1 MEFNY
6 WNFKMKHYED
16 NFAHDNIP
24 SQDLQPDY
32 VFLDLPQFQ
41 RPEMLNCVDQL
52 LDNHIKK
59 GRGNNVCLRTLEET
73 WTYQDLY
80 EKANQI
86 AHVLVDDLG
95 LQSGNRVIIRSAN
108 NPMMVACWFAIL
120 KAGGIVVATMPLL
133 RSKELTTIINCAE
146 ISHAICDSELS
157 EEMNLVISDFLQE
170 VSFFR
175 NGSVPKFGDSGLEQL
190 MATKPITFDNFHS
203 KAESVALIGFTSGTT
218 GLPKMTAHYHKDL
231 LNICEAFPNYSLQP
245 KQNDVFTGSPPI
257 GFTFGLG
264 GLVLFPMYFG
274 ASTFLIEKPS
284 PDLLLQAIQ
293 DYKITICFTAP
304 TAWRIITTKV
314 NEFDISSL
322 RKCVS
327 AGETL
332 PLKVW
337 QDWYETTGLKI
348 IDGIGATELLHIF
361 ISSNETNI
369 KPGATGLAIT
379 GYEAKII
386 DTNGNEVPRNQ
397 AGRLA
402 VRGITGCKY
411 LNREEKQKEYVENGW
426 NLTGD
431 IFRQDEEGYFWFVA
445 RGDDMIISSGY
456 NIAAI
461 EVESV
466 LLTHEEILECAVVG
480 LPDEERGMLVC
491 AHIVLKEKSKA
502 TNEFKYHIQQWF
514 KEVAAPYK
522 YPRVIYFAEALPKTE
537 TGKIQRFKL
546 K

>member
-1 MEFNY
+1 MRDY
-6 WNFKMKHYED
+6 QD
-16 NFAHDNIP
+16 NFAHDSLP
-24 SQDLQPDY
+24 ETHLQPDY
-32 VFLDLPQFQ
+32 LYDLPQFRQ
-41 RPEMLNCVDQL
+41 PEMLNCLDRL
-52 LDNHIKK
+52 LDDHVKN
-59 GRGNNVCLRTLEET
+59 GRGDAICLRTFEKN
-73 WTYQDLY
+73 WTYRDLY

-86 AHVLVDDLG
+86 AQVLVDDLG
-95 LQSGNRVIIRSAN
+95 LQSGNRVLIRSAN
-108 NPMMVACWFAIL
+108 NPMMVACWFGIL

-133 RSKELTTIINCAE
+133 RAKELTTIIECAE
-146 ISHAICDSELS
+146 ISHVLCDVHLESEIDQVHSPFIKRICKFDGCENDTSEL
-157 EEMNLVISDFLQE
+157 ENLML
-170 VSFFR
+170 
-175 NGSVPKFGDSGLEQL
+175 PK
-190 MATKPITFDNFHS
+190 AKTFTNFHS
-203 KAESVALIGFTSGTT
+203 KADSVALIGFTSGTT
-218 GLPKMTAHYHKDL
+218 GLPKMTAHYHKDI
-231 LNICEAFPNYSLQP
+231 LNICEAFPQYALQP
-245 KQNDVFTGSPPI
+245 TPDDIFTGSPPI

-274 ASTFLIEKPS
+274 ASTFLIDKPS
-284 PDLLLQAIQ
+284 PDLLLEAIQ
-293 DYKITICFTAP
+293 NHKVSICFTAP

-314 NEFDISSL
+314 GDYDISSL

-337 QDWYETTGLKI
+337 QDWYDATGLKI
-348 IDGIGATELLHIF
+348 IDGIGATEMLHIF
-361 ISSNETNI
+361 ISSNEGNMR
-369 KPGATGLAIT
+369 PGATGLPIT

-386 DTNGNEVPRNQ
+386 DAAGNELPVNEP
-397 AGRLA
+397 GRLA

-411 LNREEKQKEYVENGW
+411 LNRPDKQMEYVENGW
-426 NLTGD
+426 NITGD
-431 IFRQDEEGYFWFVA
+431 IYKKDEDGYFWFIA

-466 LLTHEEILECAVVG
+466 LLTHEDILECAVVG

-491 AHIVLKEKSKA
+491 AHVVLKEKSKA
-502 TNEFKYHIQQWF
+502 SDEFSKAIQQWF

-522 YPRVIYFAEALPKTE
+522 YPRVIYFADQLPKTE

>member
-1 MEFNY
+1 
-6 WNFKMKHYED
+6 MKHYED
-16 NFAHDNIP
+16 NFAHDSLP
-24 SQDLQPDY
+24 SLVFQPDY
-32 VFLDLPQFQ
+32 VFLDLPQFK
-41 RPEMLNCVDQL
+41 RPEMLNCVEQL
-52 LDNHIKK
+52 LDNHIKE
-59 GRGNNVCLRTLEET
+59 GRGNSICIRTFEST

-86 AHVLVDDLG
+86 AHVLVEDLG
-95 LQSGNRVIIRSAN
+95 LKSGNRVLIRSAN
-108 NPMMVACWFAIL
+108 NPMMVACWFAVL

-133 RSKELTTIINCAE
+133 RSKELTTIIDCAE
-146 ISHAICDSELS
+146 ISHAFCDYELVD
-157 EEMNLVISDFLQE
+157 EMNLVKSNFLKK
-170 VSFFR
+170 VCFYR
-175 NGSVPKFGDSGLEQL
+175 NSQLEEL
-190 MATKPITFDNFHS
+190 MQSKSKTFTNYHS
-203 KAESVALIGFTSGTT
+203 KSDSVALIGFTSGTT
-218 GLPKMTAHYHKDL
+218 GLPKMTAHYHKDI
-231 LNICEAFPNYSLQP
+231 LNICEAFPTYSLQP
-245 KQNDVFTGSPPI
+245 TPNDIFTGSPPL

-274 ASTFLIEKPS
+274 GSTFLLEKPS
-284 PDLLLQAIQ
+284 PDLLLKAIEEH
-293 DYKITICFTAP
+293 KITICFTAP

-314 NEFDISSL
+314 NDFNISSL

-327 AGETL
+327 AGEAL

-337 QDWYETTGLKI
+337 EDWYNATGLKI
-348 IDGIGATELLHIF
+348 IDGIGATEMLHIF
-361 ISSNETNI
+361 ISSNEENM

-379 GYEAKII
+379 GYEAKVI
-386 DTNGNEVPRNQ
+386 DQKGNQVPTNEPGK
-397 AGRLA
+397 LA

-411 LNREEKQKEYVENGW
+411 LNRIEKQKEYVENGW

-431 IFRQDEEGYFWFVA
+431 IFRQDEDGYLWFVA

-456 NIAAI
+456 NIGAV

-466 LLTHEEILECAVVG
+466 LLTHPAILECAVVG

-491 AHIVLKEKSKA
+491 AHIVLKEKDKA
-502 TNEFKYHIQQWF
+502 TDAMKNRIQHWF

-522 YPRVIYFAEALPKTE
+522 YPRVINFLEELPKTE

>member
-1 MEFNY
+1 
-6 WNFKMKHYED
+6 MKHYED
-16 NFAHDNIP
+16 NFAHNSLP
-24 SQDLQPDY
+24 SLDLQPHY
-32 VFLDLPQFQ
+32 VFTDLPQFQ
-41 RPEMLNCVDQL
+41 HPEILNCVDRL
-52 LDNHIKK
+52 LDSHVKE
-59 GRGNNVCLRTLEET
+59 GRGNTACIRTFEET
-73 WTYQDLY
+73 WTYNDLF

-86 AHVLVDDLG
+86 AHVLVEDLG
-95 LQSGNRVIIRSAN
+95 LKSGNRVLIRSAN
-108 NPMMVACWFAIL
+108 NPMMVACWFAVL

-133 RSKELTTIINCAE
+133 RSKELTTIIDCAE
-146 ISHAICDSELS
+146 ISHAFCDSTLS
-157 EEMNLVISDFLQE
+157 EEMNLVKSPFLKRTC
-170 VSFFR
+170 FFR
-175 NGSVPKFGDSGLEQL
+175 QGELEDLIQNKPKTFSNYHTKSDS
-190 MATKPITFDNFHS
+190 I
-203 KAESVALIGFTSGTT
+203 ALIGFTSGTT
-218 GLPKMTAHYHKDL
+218 GLPKMTAHYHQDI
-231 LNICEAFPNYSLQP
+231 LNICEAFPQYSLQP
-245 KQNDVFTGSPPI
+245 TPNDIFTGSPPL

-293 DYKITICFTAP
+293 EHKVTVCFTAP
-304 TAWRIITTKV
+304 TAWRILSTKA
-314 NEFDISSL
+314 NEFNISSL
-322 RKCVS
+322 RKCIS

-337 QDWYETTGLKI
+337 EDWYNLTGLKI
-348 IDGIGATELLHIF
+348 IDGIGSTEMLHIF
-361 ISSNETNI
+361 ISSNENNM
-369 KPGATGLAIT
+369 KPGSTGVAIT

-386 DTNGNEVPRNQ
+386 DKDGNELPKNEPGKLV
-397 AGRLA
+397 

-426 NLTGD
+426 NFTGD
-431 IFRQDEEGYFWFVA
+431 IFRQDEDGYFWFVA

-466 LLTHEEILECAVVG
+466 LLTHDEILECAVVG

-491 AHIVLKEKSKA
+491 AHIVLKEKDKA
-502 TNEFKYHIQQWF
+502 TDELAKSIQQWF

-522 YPRVIYFAEALPKTE
+522 YPRVINFTDNLPKTE

>member
-1 MEFNY
+1 
-6 WNFKMKHYED
+6 MKHFDD
-16 NFAHDNIP
+16 NFAHNSLP
-24 SQDLQPDY
+24 SIDLQPTY
-32 VFLDLPQFQ
+32 LQGKYET
-41 RPEMLNCVDQL
+41 EMLNSVERL
-52 LDNHIKK
+52 LDVHIQN
-59 GRGNNVCLRTLEET
+59 GNGNASCLRTFEET

-86 AHVLVDDLG
+86 AHVLIDDLG
-95 LQSGNRVIIRSAN
+95 LQSGNRVLLRSAN
-108 NPMMVACWFAIL
+108 NPMMVACWFAVL

-133 RSKELTTIINCAE
+133 RSKELTTIIDCAE
-146 ISHAICDSELS
+146 ISIALCDKELE
-157 EEMNLVISDFLQE
+157 EEMHLVKSNFLQKTC
-170 VSFFR
+170 FYG
-175 NGSVPKFGDSGLEQL
+175 NAQLEQL
-190 MATKPITFDNFHS
+190 MASKPKIFDNFHS
-203 KAESVALIGFTSGTT
+203 KADSVALIGFTSGTT
-218 GLPKMTAHYHKDL
+218 GLPKMTAHYHKDI
-231 LNICEAFPNYSLQP
+231 LNICKAFPAYSLQP
-245 KQNDVFTGSPPI
+245 TANDIFTGSPPI

-274 ASTFLIEKPS
+274 ASTFLIEKPT
-284 PDLLLQAIQ
+284 PDILLQAIQ
-293 DYKITICFTAP
+293 DHKITICFTAP

-314 NEFDISSL
+314 KDYDISSL

-337 QDWYETTGLKI
+337 EDWHNATGLKI
-348 IDGIGATELLHIF
+348 IDGIGATEMLHIF
-361 ISSNETNI
+361 ISSNEENM
-369 KPGATGLAIT
+369 KPGATGVAIT

-386 DTNGNEVPRNQ
+386 DANGNEVSGNEP
-397 AGRLA
+397 GRLA

-411 LNREEKQKEYVENGW
+411 LNRTEKQQEYVQNGW
-426 NLTGD
+426 NITGD
-431 IFRQDEEGYFWFVA
+431 IFKQDEDGYFWFVA

-480 LPDEERGMLVC
+480 LPDDERGMLVC
-491 AHIVLKEKSKA
+491 AHIVLKDKAKA
-502 TNEFKYHIQQWF
+502 TDNMKNHIQHWF

-522 YPRVIYFAEALPKTE
+522 YPRVIYFTEALPKTE

>member
-1 MEFNY
+1 
-6 WNFKMKHYED
+6 MKHFED
-16 NFAHDNIP
+16 NFAHNSLP
-24 SQDLQPDY
+24 SQDLMPDY
-32 VFLDLPQFQ
+32 TFLNLPQLQ
-41 RPEMLNCVDQL
+41 HPEMLNCVDKL
-52 LDNHIKK
+52 LDNHIKE
-59 GRGNNVCLRTLEET
+59 GRGHNICIRTFDAT
-73 WTYQDLY
+73 WTYKELF

-86 AHVLVDDLG
+86 AHVLVEDLG
-95 LQSGNRVIIRSAN
+95 LKSGNRVLIRSAN
-108 NPMMVACWFAIL
+108 NPMMVACWYAVL

-133 RSKELTTIINCAE
+133 RAKELTTIIDCAE
-146 ISHAICDSELS
+146 ISHCFCDASL
-157 EEMNLVISDFLQE
+157 EEEIHLVKSAFLKKISLYGNSQLEDLMQ
-170 VSFFR
+170 SK
-175 NGSVPKFGDSGLEQL
+175 PK
-190 MATKPITFDNFHS
+190 TFSNYHS
-203 KAESVALIGFTSGTT
+203 KSDSVALIGFTSGTT
-218 GLPKMTAHYHKDL
+218 GLPKMTSHYHKDI
-231 LNICEAFPNYSLQP
+231 LNICECFPQYSLQP
-245 KQNDVFTGSPPI
+245 TQNDIFTGSPPL

-264 GLVLFPMYFG
+264 GLVLFPMYYG

-284 PDLLLQAIQ
+284 PDHLLQAIQ

-304 TAWRIITTKV
+304 TAWRVITTKV
-314 NEFDISSL
+314 KEYEISSL

-337 QDWYETTGLKI
+337 QDWHEATGLKI
-348 IDGIGATELLHIF
+348 IDGIGSTEILHIF
-361 ISSNETNI
+361 ISSNEENM

-386 DTNGNEVPRNQ
+386 DEDGNELPTNVS
-397 AGRLA
+397 GRLA

-411 LNREEKQKEYVENGW
+411 LNREDKQIEYVEKGW
-426 NLTGD
+426 NITGD
-431 IFRQDEEGYFWFVA
+431 IFRKDDEGYLWFVA

-466 LLTHEEILECAVVG
+466 LLTHEDILECAVVG

-491 AHIVLKEKSKA
+491 AHIVLKDKHKA
-502 TNEFKYHIQQWF
+502 TDAMKNRIQHWF

-522 YPRVIYFAEALPKTE
+522 YPRVLYFTEELPKTE

>member
-1 MEFNY
+1 MIHF
-6 WNFKMKHYED
+6 ED
-16 NFAHDNIP
+16 NFAHNNLP

-32 VFLDLPQFQ
+32 TFTDLIQFQ
-41 RPEMLNCVDQL
+41 HPEMLNCVDKL
-52 LDNHIKK
+52 LDNHIRE
-59 GRGNNVCLRTLEET
+59 GHGDNICIRTFEET
-73 WTYQDLY
+73 WTYQDLF

-86 AHVLVDDLG
+86 AHVLVEDLD
-95 LQSGNRVIIRSAN
+95 LKSGNRVLIRSAN
-108 NPMMVACWFAIL
+108 NPMMVACWYAIL

-133 RSKELTTIINCAE
+133 RSKELNTIIDCAE
-146 ISHAICDSELS
+146 ISHCFCDASLEEEVHLVKSTFLKKICLFGNSQLEELMQS
-157 EEMNLVISDFLQE
+157 KS
-170 VSFFR
+170 
-175 NGSVPKFGDSGLEQL
+175 K
-190 MATKPITFDNFHS
+190 TFTNYNS
-203 KAESVALIGFTSGTT
+203 KSNSVALIGFTSGTT
-218 GLPKMTAHYHKDL
+218 GLPKMTSHYHKDI
-231 LNICEAFPNYSLQP
+231 LNICECFPQYSLQP
-245 KQNDVFTGSPPI
+245 TQNDVFTGSPPL

-284 PDLLLQAIQ
+284 PDNLLKAIQ
-293 DYKITICFTAP
+293 DHKITICLTAP
-304 TAWRIITTKV
+304 TAWRIITAK
-314 NEFDISSL
+314 EKEYDISSL

-327 AGETL
+327 AGEPL

-337 QDWYETTGLKI
+337 QDWYNATGLKI
-348 IDGIGATELLHIF
+348 IDGIGSTEILHIF
-361 ISSNETNI
+361 ISSNDKNM

-386 DTNGNEVPRNQ
+386 DHDGNELPSNEP
-397 AGRLA
+397 GRLA

-426 NLTGD
+426 NITGD
-431 IFRQDEEGYFWFVA
+431 IFRKDEEGYFWFVA

-466 LLTHEEILECAVVG
+466 LLTHEDILECAVVG

-491 AHIVLKEKSKA
+491 AHIVLNDKHKA
-502 TNEFKYHIQQWF
+502 TDEMKNSIQNWF

-522 YPRVIYFAEALPKTE
+522 YPRMIYFTEELPKTE
-537 TGKIQRFKL
+537 TGKIQRYKL
-546 K
+546 KK

>member
-1 MEFNY
+1 
-6 WNFKMKHYED
+6 MKHYED
-16 NFAHDNIP
+16 NFAHINLP
-24 SQDLQPDY
+24 NQELQPDY
-32 VFLDLPQFQ
+32 TFLNLPQFN
-41 RPEMLNCVDQL
+41 RPEIGNCVHRL
-52 LDNHIKK
+52 LDYHIEN
-59 GRGNNVCLRTLEET
+59 GNGNNTCIQTFTEK
-73 WTYQDLY
+73 WTYQEVY

-86 AHVLVDDLG
+86 AHVLIDDFG
-95 LQSGNRVIIRSAN
+95 LKSGNRVLLRSAN

-133 RSKELTTIINCAE
+133 RSKELTTIIDCAE
-146 ISHAICDSELS
+146 ISHAFCDSELS
-157 EEMNLVISDFLQE
+157 EEMNLVLPKSRDNFLQKI
-170 VSFFR
+170 SFYS
-175 NGSVPKFGDSGLEQL
+175 NGDLEQL
-190 MATKPITFDNFHS
+190 MATKPKTFDNFHS
-203 KAESVALIGFTSGTT
+203 KSDSVALIGFTSGTT
-218 GLPKMTAHYHKDL
+218 GLPKMTAHFHKDI
-231 LNICEAFPNYSLQP
+231 LNICEAFPRYSLQP
-245 KQNDVFTGSPPI
+245 TPSDIFTGSPPL

-284 PDLLLQAIQ
+284 PDILLQAIQ
-293 DYKITICFTAP
+293 EYKITICFTAP

-314 NEFDISSL
+314 ADYNISSL

-337 QDWYETTGLKI
+337 QDWYDTTGLKI
-348 IDGIGATELLHIF
+348 IDGIGATEMLHIF
-361 ISSNETNI
+361 ISSHETNM
-369 KPGATGLAIT
+369 KPGATGVAVT

-386 DTNGNEVPRNQ
+386 DANGNELPRNQ
-397 AGRLA
+397 PGRLA

-411 LNREEKQKEYVENGW
+411 LNREEKQKEYVQNGW
-426 NLTGD
+426 NITGD
-431 IFRQDEEGYFWFVA
+431 IFQQDDDGYFWFVA

-466 LLTHEEILECAVVG
+466 LLTHHEIVECAVVG

-491 AHIVLKEKSKA
+491 AYVVLKNSNLASEQLSKS
-502 TNEFKYHIQQWF
+502 IQDWF
-514 KEVAAPYK
+514 KQVAAPYK
-522 YPRVIYFAEALPKTE
+522 YPREIRFLESLPKTE

>member
-1 MEFNY
+1 
-6 WNFKMKHYED
+6 MKHFED
-16 NFAHDNIP
+16 NFAHESLPGIE
-24 SQDLQPDY
+24 LQPDY
-32 VFLDLPQFQ
+32 FFLDQPQFI
-41 RPEMLNCVDQL
+41 RPEMMNCVNIL
-52 LDNHIKK
+52 LDNHIKE
-59 GRGNNVCLRTLEET
+59 GRGNNICIRTFEET
-73 WTYQDLY
+73 WTYNDLY
-80 EKANQI
+80 EKANKI

-95 LQSGNRVIIRSAN
+95 LVSGNRVLLRSAN
-108 NPMMVACWFAIL
+108 NPMMVACWYAVL

-133 RSKELTTIINCAE
+133 RSKELTTIIDCAE
-146 ISHAICDSELS
+146 ISIAICDSDLA
-157 EEMNLVISDFLQE
+157 EEMTLVSTPFLKKT
-170 VSFFR
+170 SFYR
-175 NGSVPKFGDSGLEQL
+175 NGDLDKLSIDKPK
-190 MATKPITFDNFHS
+190 TFSNFHS
-203 KAESVALIGFTSGTT
+203 KADSVALIGFTSGTT
-218 GLPKMTAHYHKDL
+218 GLPKMTAHYHKDI
-231 LNICEAFPNYSLQP
+231 LNICEAFPQYSLQP
-245 KQNDVFTGSPPI
+245 TQDDIFIGSPPI

-264 GLVLFPMYFG
+264 GLVLFPMYFS

-284 PDLLLQAIQ
+284 PDLLLKAI
-293 DYKITICFTAP
+293 DEHKVTICFTAP
-304 TAWRIITTKV
+304 TAWRILTTKL
-314 NEFDISSL
+314 NDYDISSL

-337 QDWYETTGLKI
+337 NDWYEATGLKI

-361 ISSNETNI
+361 ISSNESNM
-369 KPGATGLAIT
+369 KPGATGLPVT

-386 DTNGNEVPRNQ
+386 DNQGNEVTRNEP
-397 AGRLA
+397 GRLA

-426 NLTGD
+426 NITGD
-431 IFRQDEEGYFWFVA
+431 VFKQDDEGYFWFVA

-466 LLTHEEILECAVVG
+466 LLTHEDILECAVVG
-480 LPDEERGMLVC
+480 LPDAERGMLVC
-491 AHIVLKEKSKA
+491 AHIVLKEKHKA
-502 TNEFKYHIQQWF
+502 TDDMKSSIQQWF

-522 YPRVIYFAEALPKTE
+522 YPRAIHFIDTLPKTE

>member
-1 MEFNY
+1 
-6 WNFKMKHYED
+6 MKD
-16 NFAHDNIP
+16 NFAHISLP
-24 SQDLQPDY
+24 PLELQPEY
-32 VFLDLPQFQ
+32 TFLDLPQFQ
-41 RPEMLNCVDQL
+41 QPELLNCVEKL

-59 GRGNNVCLRTLEET
+59 GRGNTICIRTFEEN

-80 EKANQI
+80 DKANQI
-86 AHVLVDDLG
+86 SHVLVEDLG
-95 LQSGNRVIIRSAN
+95 LVSGNRVMLRSAN
-108 NPMMVACWFAIL
+108 NPMMVACWFAVL

-133 RSKELTTIINCAE
+133 RAKELTTIIDCAE
-146 ISHAICDSELS
+146 ISHAICDNDLA
-157 EEMNLVISDFLQE
+157 EEMNLVQSNFLKK
-170 VSFFR
+170 VSFYR
-175 NGSVPKFGDSGLEQL
+175 NSDLEKLMESKPK
-190 MATKPITFDNFHS
+190 TFDNYPS
-203 KAESVALIGFTSGTT
+203 KPEDVALIGFTSGTT
-218 GLPKMTAHYHKDL
+218 GLPKMTAHYHKDIL
-231 LNICEAFPNYSLQP
+231 TICEAFPNYSLQP
-245 KQNDVFTGSPPI
+245 TSNDIFIGSPPI

-284 PDLLLQAIQ
+284 PDVLLKAIQ
-293 DYKITICFTAP
+293 EYKITICFTAP

-314 NEFDISSL
+314 HDYDISSL

-337 QDWYETTGLKI
+337 QDWYDATCLKI
-348 IDGIGATELLHIF
+348 IDGIGATEMLHIF
-361 ISSNETNI
+361 ISSNEENM
-369 KPGATGLAIT
+369 KPGATGKAIT

-386 DTNGNEVPRNQ
+386 DPQGNELPRNE

-411 LNREEKQKEYVENGW
+411 LNREEKQREYVVNGW
-426 NLTGD
+426 NITGD
-431 IFRQDEEGYFWFVA
+431 IFRQDDEGYFHFVA

-466 LLTHEEILECAVVG
+466 LLTHEDILECAVVG
-480 LPDEERGMLVC
+480 APDEERGMLVC
-491 AHIVLKEKSKA
+491 AYVVLHDNTKA
-502 TNEFKYHIQQWF
+502 TDEMKNHIQLWF

-522 YPRVIYFAEALPKTE
+522 YPRMIHFVENLPKTE